1 MLSRLRIQPTLEEMS
16 QAVNLSPSRL
26 RSLFKVETGMSPT
39 EYLKDLRLARARELL
54 ETTFLQV
61 KEIRI
66 KVGIPDQSNFV
77 RDFKRKYGVSPTE
90 FRKQIQ
96 NFTDTSNSDQQTS
109 DLTKK

>member
-1 MLSRLRIQPTLEEMS
+1 MLSRLRTQPTLEEMS

-90 FRKQIQ
+90 YRKQIQ
-96 NFTDTSNSDQQTS
+96 NFADNNNPDQQTS